1 MLTEQHFLSKKRC
14 DDKNNLQKE
23 EEQQQKNEN
32 FFIKSQS
39 QKEREEIIN
48 YLQEE
53 RNKKEN
59 KVEVREE
66 HDNQSD
72 SELNSEIDMFDTS
85 TYTKKKEKENK
96 MNDKLK
102 LPLLDGVDNKE
113 YYLPYKNQVLDE
125 RYRLI
130 DILGKGVFSIVIL
143 VKDEAN
149 NDEEKVI
156 KIMKNNNFI
165 KISGEK
171 EYSLLSRLNFCD
183 KKKIYKII
191 RIEKS
196 FLTSN
201 GNFCIV
207 FEKLGL
213 SLRQIL
219 CLDKNKLG
227 LSIDIIKSYARQ
239 ILFSLSFIHSYGI
252 IHTDSKYINIIYITI
267 YIIIHI

>member
-1 MLTEQHFLSKKRC
+1 MLSEQNFLSKKRE
-14 DDKNNLQKE
+14 DVKDNKQK

-32 FFIKSQS
+32 YFIKSQS

-59 KVEVREE
+59 QVEVREE
-66 HDNQSD
+66 YGNQSD

-85 TYTKKKEKENK
+85 TYTKNKEKVNNTNK
-96 MNDKLK
+96 NQINKNVELK
-102 LPLLDGVDNKE
+102 LPLIDGLDNKE
-113 YYLPYKNQVLDE
+113 YYIPYKNQVLDE
-125 RYRLI
+125 RYRVI
-130 DILGKGVFSIVIL
+130 EIVGKGVFSIVIL

-156 KIMKNNNFI
+156 KIMKNNNFV

-171 EYSLLSRLNFCD
+171 EFSLLNRLNLCD

-196 FLTSN
+196 FLTSG

-227 LSIDIIKSYARQ
+227 LSMDIIKSYARQ

-252 IHTDSKYINIIYITI
+252 IHTDSKYITI
-267 YIIIHI
+267 YYI